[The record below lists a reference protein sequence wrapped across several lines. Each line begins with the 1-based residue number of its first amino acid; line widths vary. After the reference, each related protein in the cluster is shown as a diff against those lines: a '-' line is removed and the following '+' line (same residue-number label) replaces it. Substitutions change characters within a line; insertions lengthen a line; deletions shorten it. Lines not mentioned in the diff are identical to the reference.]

1 MSSNNKIRSSF
12 SGSLG
17 FVLAAAGSAVGLG
30 NLWRFPYL
38 AAKYG
43 GGIFLLVYII
53 LAITFGFTL
62 MITEIAIGRKT
73 RLSPMEAF
81 GSLNKKWDWLG
92 KLATLVPVL
101 ILPYYCLIGGWVTKY
116 AATMTVGK
124 VSESAGDDYFT
135 GFISQTGEPII
146 WFLVFATITAV
157 VIFLGV
163 SKGIEKFSKI
173 LMPALFVLTV
183 ALTIYVLTREG
194 AGAGVAYYLKPDF
207 SKLSIKTILAALG
220 QLFFSMSLAMGIMVT
235 YGSYVKAED
244 HIEKSTRRIE
254 IFDTLIAFLAGLMIV
269 PAVFAYSGGDE
280 AALGKGPSLMFIT
293 LPKVFNEMKFG
304 SVVGAA
310 FFLLVLFAA
319 LTSSV
324 SVMEAIV
331 AGIDDKFKIG
341 RKKATVICYL
351 YMIVIGVLCSL
362 GFGVLSNVTIFN
374 LSILDFLDF
383 VSNSVLMPIV
393 GMMTCILVGFVL
405 KPDLI
410 ISEVELNGP
419 FKMKKFY
426 AVMVKWI
433 APICIFAILIS
444 SVLETL
450 GVISY

>member
-1 MSSNNKIRSSF
+1 MSSNSKIRSSF

-53 LAITFGFTL
+53 LAVTFGFTL

-351 YMIVIGVLCSL
+351 YMIIIGVLCSL

>member
-1 MSSNNKIRSSF
+1 MSSNSKIRSSF

-116 AATMTVGK
+116 AATMTIGK

>member
-53 LAITFGFTL
+53 LAVTFGFTL

>member
-1 MSSNNKIRSSF
+1 MSSNSKIRSSF

-116 AATMTVGK
+116 AATMAVGK

-157 VIFLGV
+157 VVFLGV

-374 LSILDFLDF
+374 FSILDFLDF

>member
-1 MSSNNKIRSSF
+1 MSSNSKIRSSF

-280 AALGKGPSLMFIT
+280 TALGKGPSLMFIT

-362 GFGVLSNVTIFN
+362 GFGALSNVTIFN

>member
-1 MSSNNKIRSSF
+1 MSSNSKIRSSF

-157 VIFLGV
+157 VVFLGV

-331 AGIDDKFKIG
+331 AGIDDKFKFG

>member
-53 LAITFGFTL
+53 LAVTFGFTL

-351 YMIVIGVLCSL
+351 YMIAIGVLCSL

>member
-1 MSSNNKIRSSF
+1 MSSNSKIRSSF

-92 KLATLVPVL
+92 KLATIIPVL

-351 YMIVIGVLCSL
+351 YMIAIGVLCSL

>member
-116 AATMTVGK
+116 AATMTVCK

-146 WFLVFATITAV
+146 WFLVFATVTAV

-280 AALGKGPSLMFIT
+280 TALGKGPSLMFIT

>member
-1 MSSNNKIRSSF
+1 MSSNSKIRSSF

-53 LAITFGFTL
+53 LAVTFGFTL